1 MTMKIGSEG
10 VKLVKRWE
18 GYHKRLPDGRC
29 QAYLDRLVRPA
40 LRSPGYD
47 GLWTIG
53 YGCTEGV
60 YEGLVW
66 TEAEAEKALL
76 VEVNKHVGHVN
87 RLLAGAEVNQNQ
99 FDALVSFSYNLGPGW
114 LQKSDHPNGMLGLIK
129 AGEHAKASNH
139 FGSYV
144 RAGGKVYKGLV
155 NRRADEKKL
164 FNTIPAKEVVATS
177 RRLSFVQNI
186 RNFFATLSVGAYFSW
201 ENFAQAK
208 QFMSDNAGFILLGV
222 GLTAFIGYK
231 VIEYLSMNEYQEGRY
246 IPSKAQEV
254 PEEEVAEVDMP
265 EEVLYGDEEE
275 DHKSGGPDYGTV

>member
-1 MTMKIGSEG
+1 MQIGKSG
-10 VKLVKRWE
+10 IALIKKWE
-18 GYHKRLPDGRC
+18 GYHTKLPDGRC

-66 TEAEAEKALL
+66 SEAEAEKHLL

-87 RLLAGAEVNQNQ
+87 RLLDGAEVNQNQ

-114 LQKSDHPNGMLGLIK
+114 LQKSDHPNGLLGLIK

-164 FNTIPAKEVVATS
+164 FNTVSTKEVVATS
-177 RRLSFVQNI
+177 RRLSFTQNI
-186 RNFFATLSVGAYFSW
+186 RNFFATLSVGSFFTW
-201 ENFAQAK
+201 QNFEQAK
-208 QFMSDNAGFILLGV
+208 TFMSDNTGFILLGA
-222 GLTAFIGYK
+222 GLTAFLGYK
-231 VIEYLSMNEYQEGRY
+231 FIEYLSMNEYKEGRY
-246 IPSKAQEV
+246 TPSKQEEV
-254 PEEEVAEVDMP
+254 PEAEVAEVVMP
-265 EEVLYGDEEE
+265 EEVLYGDEEQ
-275 DHKSGGPDYGTV
+275 SGGPDHGTV

>member
-1 MTMKIGSEG
+1 MTMKIGRNG
-10 VKLVKRWE
+10 IKLIQRWE

-66 TEAEAEKALL
+66 SEAEAEKHLMI
-76 VEVNKHVGHVN
+76 EVNKHVAHVN
-87 RLLAGAEVNQNQ
+87 RLLDGASVNQNQ

-114 LQKSDHPNGMLGLIK
+114 LQKSDHSNGMLGLIK
-129 AGEHAKASNH
+129 AGDHARASNH

-164 FNTIPAKEVVATS
+164 FNTVPEKEVVATS
-177 RRLSFVQNI
+177 RRLSFIQNI
-186 RNFFATLSVGAYFSW
+186 RNFFATASVGAFFSW
-201 ENFAQAK
+201 ENFTQAK
-208 QFMSDNAGFILLGV
+208 TFMSDNAGLLLLGA
-222 GLTAFIGYK
+222 GLTAFLGYK
-231 VIEYLSMNEYQEGRY
+231 FIEYLSMNEYKEGRY
-246 IPSKAQEV
+246 TPSMAV
-254 PEEEVAEVDMP
+254 DIPEEEVAHVDLP
-265 EEVLYGDEEE
+265 GEIVKEDEEQ
-275 DHKSGGPDYGTV
+275 SGGSDNGNV